1 MPEANRNRKHSY
13 DKDLF
18 PEFEQRG
25 TVGEAV
31 LQRFIGLLREGRLEP
46 GDKLPPERELATM
59 LGVSRPS
66 VRQALS
72 ALGLIGVVEA
82 RQGSGTYVAA
92 NLDRLPLE
100 PFLYRLLLN
109 QGAFD
114 ELMQL
119 RMLIEPAVAALA
131 AKRASDDDIKA
142 IRKSFDRY
150 ESSVDKGVEAEA
162 ASGRA
167 FHQAIAHAAAPH
179 TLVNLLE
186 GLNDLIE
193 ATGRLIGAERRGVSL
208 DAHRAILGA
217 LADRDAP
224 RSEQLMRQ
232 HLEDVNERIFAATA
246 ATEDGGT
253 VRSR

>member
-1 MPEANRNRKHSY
+1 MSESNRTPKRTY

-31 LQRFIGLLREGRLEP
+31 LRRFIGLLREGRLEP
-46 GDKLPPERELATM
+46 GDKLPPERELASM

-109 QGAFD
+109 QGEFD
-114 ELMQL
+114 ELMHL

-131 AKRASDDDIKA
+131 AQRETDEDLKA
-142 IRKSFDRY
+142 IHASFERY

-162 ASGRA
+162 EAGRA

-208 DAHRAILGA
+208 EAHRAILVA
-217 LADRDAP
+217 LSERDAP
-224 RSEQLMRQ
+224 RSEQLMRE
-232 HLEDVNERIFAATA
+232 HLEDVNRRVAAATA
-246 ATEDGGT
+246 AAEHGGP
-253 VRSR
+253 VSSR